1 MESEN
6 RKNSKEFEEF
16 PLIENIVGRGAKATH
31 DPLPVEKRPFFC
43 TILAAKKIYF
53 PSQLIGYIIRIG
65 TATLCSI
72 FGNFNHILKM
82 SKKIA

>member
-43 TILAAKKIYF
+43 TILAAKKNLFSFTTHWIYYKNWDSNTMF
-53 PSQLIGYIIRIG
+53 D
-65 TATLCSI
+65 
-72 FGNFNHILKM
+72 FW
-82 SKKIA
+82 